1 MPAARSRPP
10 RLRCERHGTACRR
23 SVTAPPPP
31 RLSSRRR
38 RATATTPDPTPRR
51 LDERSR
57 RLREK
62 TPRTSNTRHRTRPN
76 PRRSPR
82 NARRSSTVS
91 RRAKRRR
98 PPRWSWARW
107 RASAWTNWNA
117 TRREESPRFPDSSR
131 RTSACERLTT
141 TRVRRT
147 RRPARDAGT
156 SNRSSS
162 SR

>member
-10 RLRCERHGTACRR
+10 RLRCEKLGTACRR

-38 RATATTPDPTPRR
+38 HATATTPDPTPRR
-51 LDERSR
+51 LDERSS
-57 RLREK
+57 RLREI

-117 TRREESPRFPDSSR
+117 TRREESPRFPDSR
-131 RTSACERLTT
+131 PRTSACARLTT

-156 SNRSSS
+156 SNRNSS